1 MSYCIPSCPFTFRGT
16 PQTTKSRTSLKRMSL
31 VTAHKA
37 SSGMKPADVVSI
49 DLQAADSWLSC
60 HMFALVTKCGLSP
73 SSARRAHWN
82 WTESR
87 WRWNNTLKKDESQDA
102 LDIGMIQAW
111 WSTFVLDVSGRKCAE
126 VLFRHGTHV
135 FDRCFGSAAS
145 HPSAPQLLTSNKSH
159 ALSPLLLWTWPNLY
173 SQYATSSLIIV
184 GYWSLCE
191 SNDLSAAGGMAS
203 EWCIAWRP
211 DCHVVCLCDDFP
223 MKGTTQRCQAAIVLF
238 ALCGRAASALE

>member
-16 PQTTKSRTSLKRMSL
+16 PHTTKSRTSLKRMSL
-31 VTAHKA
+31 VSAHKA
-37 SSGMKPADVVSI
+37 SSGIKPADVVSI

-126 VLFRHGTHV
+126 VLFFGTGRTCSI
-135 FDRCFGSAAS
+135 DASAQL
-145 HPSAPQLLTSNKSH
+145 PRIRQLLS
-159 ALSPLLLWTWPNLY
+159 
-173 SQYATSSLIIV
+173 
-184 GYWSLCE
+184 C
-191 SNDLSAAGGMAS
+191 
-203 EWCIAWRP
+203 WRP
-211 DCHVVCLCDDFP
+211 TKVTHCLRSFCELGRTFTANTP
-223 MKGTTQRCQAAIVLF
+223 RQA
-238 ALCGRAASALE
+238 